1 MNTRKFILRETLL
14 LAAGELLCSAAM
26 VGLFALLGYFDGK
39 VVLGAVF
46 GSILAVGNFFF
57 MAITSDA
64 AADRAADE
72 QDVKQGKSLIRASY
86 RVRLAVIGVLLFLL
100 AKSGTC
106 NLLALVIPLFFTFP
120 VLMVIE
126 FFRKSGE
133 KS

>member
-14 LAAGELLCSAAM
+14 LAAGELLCAAAM

-39 VVLGAVF
+39 VVLGAVC
-46 GSILAVGNFFF
+46 GSVIAVGNFFF
-57 MAITSDA
+57 MAISNDA
-64 AADRAADE
+64 AADRAAAE
-72 QDVKQGKSLIRASY
+72 QDVKQGKSMIRASY
-86 RVRLAVIGVLLFLL
+86 RVRLVVIGVLLFVL
-100 AKSGTC
+100 AKSGAC